1 MIFIVCCITLTTD
14 FGTRD
19 WFVGT
24 MKGVILGLAPR
35 AKVVD
40 LTHEIPPGN
49 IRAGAFSLATS
60 YSFFPRDT
68 IHVAVVDPGVGTQR
82 RAIAVRT
89 SSYLFVG
96 PDNGLLSW
104 ALAKEKVQAIYAL
117 QNKAYFLSEV
127 SATFHGRDVFAPVAA
142 HLTRGVAPHKLGPPL
157 NDCIRLEWPETK
169 PTRQGIQGEVLYIDR
184 FGNAITNIAACMLG
198 TRANN
203 SCAIVRGKRICSLV
217 PTYHSVPPGRP
228 VAVISSSG
236 FVEIAVNCGDAAM
249 SLGLCFGSKVELR
262 EGPASPPHRRL
273 RRVAGDV
280 QTD

>member
-1 MIFIVCCITLTTD
+1 
-14 FGTRD
+14 
-19 WFVGT
+19 

-35 AKVVD
+35 AQVID
-40 LTHEIPPGN
+40 LTHEIAPGD
-49 IRAGAFSLATS
+49 IRAGAFSLAAS
-60 YSFFPRDT
+60 NAFFPRGT

-104 ALAKEKVQAIYAL
+104 ALAKETIEAIHVME
-117 QNKAYFLSEV
+117 NKAYFLPEV

-142 HLTRGVAPHKLGPPL
+142 HLCRGVPLHKLGPPL

-169 PTRQGIQGEVLYIDR
+169 PIPQGIQGEVLYIDH

-203 SCAIVRGKRICSLV
+203 SCVIVRGKRVGSLAPSYQAV
-217 PTYHSVPPGRP
+217 PLGRP
-228 VAVISSSG
+228 VAIIGSSG
-236 FVEIAVNCGDAAM
+236 FVEIAVNGGDAAK
-249 SLGLCFGSKVELR
+249 SLKLRVGLKLELR
-262 EGPASPPHRRL
+262 GKPGHCE
-273 RRVAGDV
+273 VAVGDE
-280 QTD
+280 